1 MKLNKLAAST
11 IASILLLG
19 SVGQLAINAQSA
31 SANHPSSGFE
41 LARKSR
47 VSKAQSKSLIASGRF
62 VTTEQDHPT
71 NGTAKIVEKN
81 GKRYLEFSKGFTT
94 ARGPKVRVVLHRK
107 STVPVNLKEENYVTL
122 ANLKSFDGAQRY
134 EIPAN
139 FDLDDFKSVAI
150 WCEEFNVTFGFARL
164 QDA

>member
-1 MKLNKLAAST
+1 MKLNKLAGFG
-11 IASILLLG
+11 IASILLFG
-19 SVGQLAINAQSA
+19 SVGQLALNAQPAEALKARQNITVSA
-31 SANHPSSGFE
+31 
-41 LARKSR
+41 KS
-47 VSKAQSKSLIASGRF
+47 QSLIASGSF

-94 ARGPKVRVVLHRK
+94 ARGPKVRVVLHRN
-107 STVPVNLKEENYVTL
+107 STVPVNLNERNYVTL
-122 ANLKSFDGAQRY
+122 ANLQRFDGAQRY
-134 EIPAN
+134 EIPDN

-164 QDA
+164 QGA

>member
-1 MKLNKLAAST
+1 MKLNKLAGLG
-11 IASILLLG
+11 IASIVLFS
-19 SVGQLAINAQSA
+19 SVGQLALNAQSA
-31 SANHPSSGFE
+31 SAVLPKQ
-41 LARKSR
+41 ATTVAAKS
-47 VSKAQSKSLIASGRF
+47 QSLIASGSF

-71 NGTAKIVEKN
+71 NGMAKIVEKN
-81 GKRYLEFSKGFTT
+81 GKRYLEFNKGFTT

-107 STVPVNLKEENYVTL
+107 GNVPVKLNKQNYVTL

-164 QDA
+164 QSA

>member
-11 IASILLLG
+11 IASIVLLG
-19 SVGQLAINAQSA
+19 SVGQFAINAQPTEA
-31 SANHPSSGFE
+31 IEKNQTTIIARSS
-41 LARKSR
+41 
-47 VSKAQSKSLIASGRF
+47 SKSLLASGSF

-107 STVPVNLKEENYVTL
+107 GTVPVNLKEENYVTL
-122 ANLKSFDGAQRY
+122 ANLKRFDGAQRY

-139 FDLDDFKSVAI
+139 FDLNDFKSVAI
-150 WCEEFNVTFGFARL
+150 WCEEFNVTFGYARL
-164 QDA
+164 LDA

>member
-1 MKLNKLAAST
+1 MKLNKLAGLG
-11 IASILLLG
+11 IASIVLFG
-19 SVGQLAINAQSA
+19 SVGQLALNAQPA
-31 SANHPSSGFE
+31 EA
-41 LARKSR
+41 LKARQGITVAAKS
-47 VSKAQSKSLIASGRF
+47 QSLIASGTF

-94 ARGPKVRVVLHRK
+94 ARGPKVRVVLHRN
-107 STVPVNLKEENYVTL
+107 STVPVNLNERNYVTL
-122 ANLKSFDGAQRY
+122 ANLQRFDGAQRY

-164 QDA
+164 QGA

>member
-1 MKLNKLAAST
+1 MKLNKLAGLG
-11 IASILLLG
+11 IASIVLFG
-19 SVGQLAINAQSA
+19 SVGQLALNAQPA
-31 SANHPSSGFE
+31 EA
-41 LARKSR
+41 LKARQSITVAAKS
-47 VSKAQSKSLIASGRF
+47 QSLIASGRF

-94 ARGPKVRVVLHRK
+94 ARGPKVRVVLHRN
-107 STVPVNLKEENYVTL
+107 STVPVNLNERNYVTL
-122 ANLKSFDGAQRY
+122 ANLQSFDGAQRY

-164 QDA
+164 QGA

>member
-1 MKLNKLAAST
+1 MKFNKLAAST
-11 IASILLLG
+11 ITSIVLLG
-19 SVGQLAINAQSA
+19 SVGQLAVNVQPAEALKARQSITVA
-31 SANHPSSGFE
+31 A
-41 LARKSR
+41 KS
-47 VSKAQSKSLIASGRF
+47 QSLIASGSF

-107 STVPVNLKEENYVTL
+107 STVPVNLNEKNYVTL
-122 ANLKSFDGAQRY
+122 ANLKRFDGAQRY

-150 WCEEFNVTFGFARL
+150 WCEEFNVTFGYARL